1 MLILSDPCAQPVP
14 SLLLTIVLFWSKG
27 CQHIGELDFRLIQ
40 LIPIVLFQS
49 NLIFICT
56 GYSKQH
62 NGEQLDCPEVQVTIC
77 VDKPTTNK
85 KTTTTTKGYR
95 LPCFLFIY
103 TYVCLFYRSAVQAA
117 SLSACTDCDPGYYC
131 PDTNMT
137 DTGTL
142 QCDAGFYCTQG
153 SMEAAPVNE
162 TWGSECP
169 RGVFISLD

>member
-1 MLILSDPCAQPVP
+1 MHANPIT
-14 SLLLTIVLFWSKG
+14 SLL
-27 CQHIGELDFRLIQ
+27 
-40 LIPIVLFQS
+40 
-49 NLIFICT
+49 
-56 GYSKQH
+56 Y
-62 NGEQLDCPEVQVTIC
+62 
-77 VDKPTTNK
+77 
-85 KTTTTTKGYR
+85 
-95 LPCFLFIY
+95 FLLLHV
-103 TYVCLFYRSAVQAA
+103 YVCVFYRSAVQAA

-169 RGVFISLD
+169 RGVFISLDKIIDHSLLGLRSYNLLLLRYHSTHKAYSLFLLDFVSTHTLMGSVTPMPLIVNICRIPSLI

>member
-1 MLILSDPCAQPVP
+1 MHANPITSLPYF
-14 SLLLTIVLFWSKG
+14 LLLHV
-27 CQHIGELDFRLIQ
+27 
-40 LIPIVLFQS
+40 
-49 NLIFICT
+49 
-56 GYSKQH
+56 
-62 NGEQLDCPEVQVTIC
+62 
-77 VDKPTTNK
+77 
-85 KTTTTTKGYR
+85 
-95 LPCFLFIY
+95 
-103 TYVCLFYRSAVQAA
+103 YVCVSYRSAVQAA